1 MSDQSK
7 DTSIS
12 HADQAAKDTANEQAK
27 VTISTSGEPETSIKT
42 SYYLLMVYAALF
54 GAGAALLAAAYI
66 TLYNQGIKFFERPSY
81 FVLNVFGHNISFWP
95 LVLLT
100 VAGVLLGLAIKF
112 FGQHAGLGVAQG
124 QYAKTGRITPR
135 YVPGILLEAFIAL
148 WSGAAVGPEGPLV
161 FLSGGVGSFIA
172 DRLKIEKDDVP
183 LLVYSAIAGAFG
195 GFFGSPVIGA
205 VGALEYM
212 FIRELDF
219 YRHLIPG
226 LIAAAFGY
234 GVYFALLQT
243 SYLGIYSFPN
253 YASPRV
259 VDLVWAVLVGVI
271 AGVIGILFKVIFGLV
286 HLVFTPLNKRPIVR
300 AIAGG
305 VVIGLIGSI
314 LPLTLYSGQ
323 NQLLQ
328 IIHNPAA
335 YGVGLLLL
343 MVVVKSLLTST
354 SFATGFDGG
363 PVFPLL
369 FIGGTLGL
377 AISQVLTFIPQGV
390 AVSTGMAG
398 VACAGFPIP
407 LTVAL
412 LLGLLGGQPDLLPV
426 IVIGAV
432 TGFLVSKALTPLLPK
447 RAPSA
452 GGGEASTPAAPATTG
467 TGEASTTEERA

>member
-1 MSDQSK
+1 MSDQPK
-7 DTSIS
+7 DNSIS
-12 HADQAAKDTANEQAK
+12 RADAPVEGAVDQQAK
-27 VTISTSGEPETSIKT
+27 VAISTSGEPETPVKT

-54 GAGAALLAAAYI
+54 GSGASLLAAAYI
-66 TLYNQGIKFFERPSY
+66 TLYGQGIKFFEQPSH
-81 FVLNVFGHNISFWP
+81 FGLNIGRFWP

-100 VAGVLLGLAIKF
+100 VGGVLIGLAITF
-112 FGQHAGLGVAQG
+112 FGQHAGLGVAQA

-135 YVPGILLEAFIAL
+135 YVPSILLEAFIAL

-172 DRLKIEKDDVP
+172 DRLKLEKDDVP

-195 GFFGSPVIGA
+195 GFFGSPVVGA

-234 GVYFALLQT
+234 GVYFALLHT
-243 SYLGIYSFPN
+243 SFLGIFAFPS

-259 VDLVWAVLVGVI
+259 VDLGFALLVGVI
-271 AGVIGILFKVIFGLV
+271 AGVIGILFKVIFGIV
-286 HLVFTPLNKRPIVR
+286 HLVFAPLKSRPLVCAIV
-300 AIAGG
+300 GG
-305 VVIGLIGSI
+305 VVIGLIGSF

-323 NQLLQ
+323 NQLQQL
-328 IIHNPAA
+328 IHNSAANTAA
-335 YGVGLLLL
+335 YSVGFLLLL
-343 MVVVKSLLTST
+343 VVVKALLTST

-369 FIGGTLGL
+369 FMSGTLGL

-390 AVSTGMAG
+390 AVTAGMAG

-412 LLGLLGGQPDLLPV
+412 LLGLMGGQPDLLPV
-426 IVIGAV
+426 IAIGAV

-452 GGGEASTPAAPATTG
+452 GSGEAGTKAAPAAAG
-467 TGEASTTEERA
+467 TGEA

>member
-12 HADQAAKDTANEQAK
+12 HADPPAKDTVDEQAR
-27 VTISTSGEPETSIKT
+27 VAISTSGEPETPMKA
-42 SYYLLMVYAALF
+42 SYYLLMLYAALF
-54 GAGAALLAAAYI
+54 GAGASLLAAAYI
-66 TLYNQGIKFFERPSY
+66 TLYNQGIKFFEQPSS
-81 FVLNVFGHNISFWP
+81 FFKIGGTSFWP

-124 QYAKTGRITPR
+124 QYAKTGRLTPR
-135 YVPGILLEAFIAL
+135 YVPSILLEAFIAL

-172 DRLKIEKDDVP
+172 DRLKLEKDDAP

-205 VGALEYM
+205 VGAYEYM
-212 FIRELDF
+212 FIKELNF
-219 YRHLIPG
+219 YRHVIPG
-226 LIAAAFGY
+226 LVAAAVGY
-234 GVYFALLQT
+234 SVYFALLHTQF
-243 SYLGIYSFPN
+243 LGIFSFPN
-253 YASPRV
+253 YASPHIY
-259 VDLVWAVLVGVI
+259 DLGSAVLVGVI

-286 HLVFTPLNKRPIVR
+286 HLVFAPLNKHPVVR
-300 AIAGG
+300 AIMGG
-305 VVIGLIGSI
+305 VVIGLIGSF

-323 NQLLQ
+323 DQLLQ

-335 YGVGLLLL
+335 YSVGLLLL
-343 MVVVKSLLTST
+343 LLLVKALLTST

-377 AISQVLTFIPQGV
+377 AMSQVLTFIPQGV
-390 AVSTGMAG
+390 AVSAGMAG

-412 LLGLLGGQPDLLPV
+412 LLGLMGGQPDLLPV
-426 IVIGAV
+426 ITIGAV
-432 TGFLVSKALTPLLPK
+432 TGFLVGKALTPLLPK

-452 GGGEASTPAAPATTG
+452 GSGEAKTPAAPAAASM
-467 TGEASTTEERA
+467 GEAARTN

>member
-1 MSDQSK
+1 MSDQPK
-7 DTSIS
+7 DNSIS
-12 HADQAAKDTANEQAK
+12 RADAPVEGAVDQQAK
-27 VTISTSGEPETSIKT
+27 VAISTSGEPETPVKT

-54 GAGAALLAAAYI
+54 GSGASLLAAAYI
-66 TLYNQGIKFFERPSY
+66 TLYGQGIKFFEQPSH
-81 FVLNVFGHNISFWP
+81 FGLNIGRFWP

-100 VAGVLLGLAIKF
+100 VGGVLIGLAITF
-112 FGQHAGLGVAQG
+112 FGQHAGLGVAQA

-135 YVPGILLEAFIAL
+135 YVPSILLEAFIAL

-172 DRLKIEKDDVP
+172 DRLKLEKDDVP

-195 GFFGSPVIGA
+195 GFFGSPVVGA

-234 GVYFALLQT
+234 GVYFALLHT
-243 SYLGIYSFPN
+243 SFLGIFAFPS

-259 VDLVWAVLVGVI
+259 VDLGFALLVGVI
-271 AGVIGILFKVIFGLV
+271 AGIIGILFKVIFGIV
-286 HLVFTPLNKRPIVR
+286 HLVFAPLKSRPLVCAIV
-300 AIAGG
+300 GG
-305 VVIGLIGSI
+305 VVIGLIGSF

-323 NQLLQ
+323 NQLQQL
-328 IIHNPAA
+328 IHNSAANTAA
-335 YGVGLLLL
+335 YSVGFLLLL
-343 MVVVKSLLTST
+343 VVVKALLTST

-369 FIGGTLGL
+369 FMGGTLGL

-390 AVSTGMAG
+390 AVTAGMAG

-412 LLGLLGGQPDLLPV
+412 LLGLMGGQPDLLPV
-426 IVIGAV
+426 IAIGAV

-452 GGGEASTPAAPATTG
+452 GSGKAAAPAAPAVAG
-467 TGEASTTEERA
+467 TGEA

>member
-1 MSDQSK
+1 MSDQPK
-7 DTSIS
+7 DNSIS
-12 HADQAAKDTANEQAK
+12 RADAPVEGAVDQQAK
-27 VTISTSGEPETSIKT
+27 VAISTSGEPETPVKT

-54 GAGAALLAAAYI
+54 GSGASLLAAAYI
-66 TLYNQGIKFFERPSY
+66 TLYGQGIKFFEQPSH
-81 FVLNVFGHNISFWP
+81 FGLNIGRFWP

-100 VAGVLLGLAIKF
+100 VGGVLIGLAITF
-112 FGQHAGLGVAQG
+112 FGQHAGLGVAQA

-135 YVPGILLEAFIAL
+135 YVPSILLEAFIAL

-172 DRLKIEKDDVP
+172 DRLKLEKDDVP

-195 GFFGSPVIGA
+195 GFFGSPVVGA

-234 GVYFALLQT
+234 GVYFALLHT
-243 SYLGIYSFPN
+243 SFLGIFAFPS

-259 VDLVWAVLVGVI
+259 VDLGFALLVGVI
-271 AGVIGILFKVIFGLV
+271 AGVIGILFKVIFGIV
-286 HLVFTPLNKRPIVR
+286 HLVFAPLKSRPLVCTIV
-300 AIAGG
+300 GG
-305 VVIGLIGSI
+305 VVIGLIGSF

-323 NQLLQ
+323 NQLQQL
-328 IIHNPAA
+328 IHNSAANTAA
-335 YGVGLLLL
+335 YSVGFLLLL
-343 MVVVKSLLTST
+343 VVVKALLTST

-369 FIGGTLGL
+369 FMGGTLGL

-390 AVSTGMAG
+390 AVTAGMAG

-412 LLGLLGGQPDLLPV
+412 LLGLMGGQPDLLPV
-426 IVIGAV
+426 IAIGAV

-452 GGGEASTPAAPATTG
+452 GSGEAGTKAAPAAAG
-467 TGEASTTEERA
+467 TGEA

>member
-7 DTSIS
+7 DNSIS
-12 HADQAAKDTANEQAK
+12 RADAPVEGAVDQQAK
-27 VTISTSGEPETSIKT
+27 VAISTSGEPETPVKT

-54 GAGAALLAAAYI
+54 GSGASLLAAAYI
-66 TLYNQGIKFFERPSY
+66 TLYGQGIKFFEQPSH
-81 FVLNVFGHNISFWP
+81 FGLNIGRFWP

-100 VAGVLLGLAIKF
+100 VGGVLIGLAITF
-112 FGQHAGLGVAQG
+112 FGQHAGLGVAQA

-135 YVPGILLEAFIAL
+135 YVPSILLEAFIAL

-172 DRLKIEKDDVP
+172 DRLKLEKDDVP

-195 GFFGSPVIGA
+195 GFFGSPVVGA

-234 GVYFALLQT
+234 GVYFALLHT
-243 SYLGIYSFPN
+243 SFLGIFAFPS

-259 VDLVWAVLVGVI
+259 VDLGFALLVGVI
-271 AGVIGILFKVIFGLV
+271 AGVIGILFKVIFGIV
-286 HLVFTPLNKRPIVR
+286 HLVFAPLKSRPLVCAIV
-300 AIAGG
+300 GG
-305 VVIGLIGSI
+305 VVIGLIGSF

-323 NQLLQ
+323 NQLQQL
-328 IIHNPAA
+328 IHNSAANTAA
-335 YGVGLLLL
+335 YSVGFLLLL
-343 MVVVKSLLTST
+343 VVVKALLTST

-369 FIGGTLGL
+369 FMGGTLGL

-390 AVSTGMAG
+390 AVTAGMAG

-412 LLGLLGGQPDLLPV
+412 LLGLMGGQPDLLPV
-426 IVIGAV
+426 IAIGAV

-452 GGGEASTPAAPATTG
+452 GSGEAGTKAAPAAAG
-467 TGEASTTEERA
+467 TGEA

>member
-1 MSDQSK
+1 MSDQPK
-7 DTSIS
+7 DNSIS
-12 HADQAAKDTANEQAK
+12 RADAPVEGAVDQQAK
-27 VTISTSGEPETSIKT
+27 VAISTSGEPETPVKT

-54 GAGAALLAAAYI
+54 GSGASLLAAAYI
-66 TLYNQGIKFFERPSY
+66 TLYGQGIKFFEQPSH
-81 FVLNVFGHNISFWP
+81 FGLNIGRFWP

-100 VAGVLLGLAIKF
+100 VGGVLIGLAITF
-112 FGQHAGLGVAQG
+112 FGQHAGLGVAQA

-135 YVPGILLEAFIAL
+135 YVPSILLEAFIAL

-172 DRLKIEKDDVP
+172 DRLKLEKDDVP

-195 GFFGSPVIGA
+195 GFFGSPVVGA

-234 GVYFALLQT
+234 GVYFALLHT
-243 SYLGIYSFPN
+243 SFLGIFAFPS

-259 VDLVWAVLVGVI
+259 VDLGFALLV
-271 AGVIGILFKVIFGLV
+271 GVIGILFKVIFGIV
-286 HLVFTPLNKRPIVR
+286 HLVFAPLKSRPLVCAIV
-300 AIAGG
+300 GG
-305 VVIGLIGSI
+305 VVIGLIGSF

-323 NQLLQ
+323 NQLQQL
-328 IIHNPAA
+328 IHNSAANTAA
-335 YGVGLLLL
+335 YSVGFLLLL
-343 MVVVKSLLTST
+343 VVVKALLTST

-369 FIGGTLGL
+369 FMGGTLGL

-390 AVSTGMAG
+390 AVTAGMAG

-412 LLGLLGGQPDLLPV
+412 LLGLMGGQPDLLPV
-426 IVIGAV
+426 IAIGAV

-452 GGGEASTPAAPATTG
+452 GSGEAGTKAAPAAAG
-467 TGEASTTEERA
+467 TGEA